1 MNPNNLANSPNT
13 ERKAVCIW
21 KRGCSHCQRR
31 VEQLASED
39 TCPKWFRCPLC
50 KSRWIFALHVH
61 MDIENFLGMSE
72 AERAEMLSDKGLL
85 GVDVLLK

>member
-1 MNPNNLANSPNT
+1 
-13 ERKAVCIW
+13 
-21 KRGCSHCQRR
+21 
-31 VEQLASED
+31 
-39 TCPKWFRCPLC
+39 
-50 KSRWIFALHVH
+50 